1 MLRYVFG
8 IDGGVYVECGVFC
21 GMIADETQLLR
32 HFDFQVVDPT
42 KPWDSMNY
50 ALFMQRNMWTSV
62 TLRRGV

>member
-1 MLRYVFG
+1 M
-8 IDGGVYVECGVFC
+8 FC